1 MKENFYD
8 NQPFFD
14 KYSAMARSQKG
25 LEGAG
30 EWPTLKTM
38 LPDFKNK
45 VVLDLGCGYG
55 WHCMYAIQNGEKS
68 VLGIDLSRKMI
79 KAALE
84 RNNSDNI
91 RYKVLAVEDYDYP
104 CETYDIIISSLTL
117 HYVENL
123 TQIFALIY
131 KTLKKNGVFVFTIE
145 HPIFTALGTQEW
157 IYDKNHNPIYW
168 PVDNY
173 FSEGKRVA
181 NFLNESVVKYHHTIT
196 SVFQSLLKNNF
207 IIKDV
212 IEPQPTAEM
221 VNTIPGMNDELRRP
235 MMLAVSVTK

>member
-1 MKENFYD
+1 
-8 NQPFFD
+8 
-14 KYSAMARSQKG
+14 
-25 LEGAG
+25 
-30 EWPTLKTM
+30 
-38 LPDFKNK
+38 
-45 VVLDLGCGYG
+45 
-55 WHCMYAIQNGEKS
+55 
-68 VLGIDLSRKMI
+68 MI

-157 IYDKNHNPIYW
+157 IYDKIIILYTGLSITI
-168 PVDNY
+168 
-173 FSEGKRVA
+173 FGREKSCE
-181 NFLNESVVKYHHTIT
+181 FLK
-196 SVFQSLLKNNF
+196 
-207 IIKDV
+207 
-212 IEPQPTAEM
+212 
-221 VNTIPGMNDELRRP
+221 
-235 MMLAVSVTK
+235 